1 MIRTKQLRGFTIIEL
16 LTVIAI
22 IGILIAITVPAVTG
36 AWKVSARAESMS
48 RMKQISTWMTL
59 YGNDN
64 RDSILPSQFDY
75 SDADNPGEVCSNPAL
90 GDTVNKGTWA
100 DILWAENDLYSKVM
114 SAGGIVDPNAD
125 PNADPDDPEPFR
137 ARTYYR
143 YKAPDGAVYDS
154 NQNYDASPLRSAV
167 RNSFNFPRPV
177 GSDSPTPYGN
187 GASEQGLAGF
197 FAANDHFNQRIGE
210 NYSYGQIKQPSISM
224 YLVDSMAGETIG
236 PEVGAHPWA
245 IPLSEKEPPIRPTDD
260 EAYWDSFRDAYDF
273 GQASSVGGGTGASAG
288 AVNDQSPGQVD
299 FRYGDQCLML
309 FLDGHMESVG
319 RWSTL
324 EGLETGDMDGKRIR
338 VTGLTDKHSPICE
351 DEDHDH

>member
-1 MIRTKQLRGFTIIEL
+1 MTRTKQLHGFTIIEL

-22 IGILIAITVPAVTG
+22 IGILIAITVPVVTG
-36 AWKVSARAESMS
+36 AWKVSAQSESMS

-64 RDSILPSQFDY
+64 RDAILPSQFDY
-75 SDADNPGEVCSNPAL
+75 AGADNPGEVCSNAAL
-90 GDTVNKGTWA
+90 GATVNKGTWA
-100 DILWAENDLYSKVM
+100 DILWAENNLYSKVM
-114 SAGGIVDPNAD
+114 SAGGIIDPNAD
-125 PNADPDDPEPFR
+125 PNADPDNPSPYR

-154 NQNYDASPLRSAV
+154 NQDYDTSPLRSAV
-167 RNSFNFPRPV
+167 PNSFNFPRPV

-210 NYSYGQIKQPSISM
+210 NYSYGQIKQPSDSM
-224 YLVDSMAGETIG
+224 YLVDSIAGETIG

-245 IPLSEKEPPIRPTDD
+245 TPLSEEPTLPSNED
-260 EAYWDSFRDAYDF
+260 AYWDSFRDAYDF
-273 GQASSVGGGTGASAG
+273 GQVTSVGGGTGASAG
-288 AVNDQSPGQVD
+288 VVQDQSPGQVD
-299 FRYGDQCLML
+299 FRYGNQCLML
-309 FLDGHMESVG
+309 FLDGHMESIG

-324 EGLETGDMDGKRIR
+324 EGLETGNMDGKRIR
-338 VTGLTDKHSPICE
+338 VTGLTSKHSPICE
-351 DEDHDH
+351 DDDHDH